1 VREKASMSL
10 HQFILDNRSEL
21 IRRTRMKVATR
32 PSPQPNEAEMEHGVP
47 LFLSQLATALREE
60 EKRDPAQNVEPS
72 DVHNGNMARSATL
85 HGQSLRKFGFS
96 LEQVV
101 HAYGDVCQA
110 VTELADETSAV
121 VTTTEFHTLNRCLDN
136 AIAGA
141 VTSWDEE
148 RDKSEAKGD
157 GVFRRQL
164 LDLIGTATVSFD
176 ALRDGRVGSSGATAA
191 VLRHCLVAMRSLLDD
206 PKWGTN

>member
-1 VREKASMSL
+1 MSL
-10 HQFILDNRSEL
+10 HQFILDNRLEL
-21 IRRTRMKVATR
+21 ISRTRMKVATR
-32 PSPQPNEAEMEHGVP
+32 PSPQPSEAEMEHGVP

-60 EKRDPAQNVEPS
+60 EELDPARTAEPS
-72 DVHNGNMARSATL
+72 HFHNGSIARSATL
-85 HGQSLRKFGFS
+85 HGQSLRKFGFT

-101 HAYGDVCQA
+101 HDYGDVCQA
-110 VTELADETSAV
+110 VTELADETGAV

-141 VTSWDEE
+141 VTSWNEE

-176 ALRDGRVGSSGATAA
+176 ALRDGRVGSSGATAS
-191 VLRHCLVAMRSLLDD
+191 VLRQSLVEMRSLLDD
-206 PKWGTN
+206 PKWVAN